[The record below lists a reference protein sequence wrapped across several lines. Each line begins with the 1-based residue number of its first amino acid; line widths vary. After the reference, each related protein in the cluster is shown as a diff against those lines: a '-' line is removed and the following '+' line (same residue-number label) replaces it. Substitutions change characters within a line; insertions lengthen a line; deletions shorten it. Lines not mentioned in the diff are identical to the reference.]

1 MRFYILASFFILV
14 SIFVETS
21 QEGQESECLSI
32 ASASNEKTCYD
43 ARVSNTQYS
52 CVLNIEEKTCVEIK
66 KSECNSFTNFVATE
80 TPADGRRRLATD
92 PLTEED
98 CKSKKTWDDSKYNCV
113 LKNENRC
120 IEEGKSECLKESIY
134 KFKRRLSTVYL
145 KDENCKDLKT
155 TSDKKKCVANEDG
168 TRCDE
173 VNFSYGLNLNKLSL
187 FVFSLLF
194 FL

>member
-1 MRFYILASFFILV
+1 MRFYILACFFILV

-32 ASASNEKTCYD
+32 ASVSNEKTCYD

-66 KSECNSFTNFVATE
+66 KSECNSFTNFETE
-80 TPADGRRRLATD
+80 TGRRRLATD
-92 PLTEED
+92 PLTEEQ